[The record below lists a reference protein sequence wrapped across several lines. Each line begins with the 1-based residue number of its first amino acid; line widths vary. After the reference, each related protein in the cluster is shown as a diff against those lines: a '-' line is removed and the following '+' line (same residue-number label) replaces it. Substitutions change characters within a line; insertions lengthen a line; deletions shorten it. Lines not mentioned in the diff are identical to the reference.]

1 MGSRQTPRCRAQT
14 AEMALLRRRM
24 ALKLQQPP
32 RARMLRRPRQQLR
45 TERRPPALQAHYQ
58 AVHFGLAAG
67 RWGLGLDHAS
77 QGQEEDNACEK

>member
-58 AVHFGLAAG
+58 AVQIKPRLAHRSAKC
-67 RWGLGLDHAS
+67 R
-77 QGQEEDNACEK
+77 NR